1 MDKIRLMDQ
10 LEFDEGLRLLPYKC
24 SEGRWT
30 IAVGKNF
37 QDNPFTLDELIF
49 LGIKGRTFD
58 TILEELTKKGITR
71 GDALWLLERDV
82 DKVYAQL
89 KKQFSWFESKPD
101 VVQRVLCNICFNL
114 GLGGLLKF
122 KKTLEFIRLDK
133 YEEAAKE
140 MLDSLW
146 SKQVGSRAIRLSNL
160 LRTQTNTAL

>member
-114 GLGGLLKF
+114 GLGRFLGF
-122 KKTLEFIRLDK
+122 TKTLNAIKNDRWEI
-133 YEEAAKE
+133 AAKE
-140 MLDSLW
+140 LLN
-146 SKQVGSRAIRLSNL
+146 SKYAIQVGDRANRLADA
-160 LRTQTNTAL
+160 LRSLNE

>member
-1 MDKIRLMDQ
+1 MDKQKLMTA
-10 LEFDEGLRLLPYKC
+10 LEIDEGLRLYPYKC
-24 SEGRWT
+24 SAGKYTIGCGR
-30 IAVGKNF
+30 NF
-37 QDNPFTLDELIF
+37 EDNPFSIDELIF
-49 LGIKGRTFD
+49 IGIKGRTFD
-58 TILEELTKKGITR
+58 AILEELNKKGITR

-122 KKTLEFIRLDK
+122 KKTLEFIRLEK

-146 SKQVGSRAIRLSNL
+146 SRQVGSRAIRLSNL